1 MNYTRIFILFQ
12 LSSILLKADVYE
24 GYAIFT
30 PGRGVPGGGGGDI
43 ITYLMDHNNNEVHTW
58 SHNQNCASI
67 PYLFPRRKRRNAR
80 RGGGDLDKTNIMEQA
95 RQFGDGQRG
104 GRHLLRRIRY
114 HPRLND

>member
-43 ITYLMDHNNNEVHTW
+43 ITYLMDHNNNEH
-58 SHNQNCASI
+58 
-67 PYLFPRRKRRNAR
+67 
-80 RGGGDLDKTNIMEQA
+80 
-95 RQFGDGQRG
+95 
-104 GRHLLRRIRY
+104 
-114 HPRLND
+114 